1 MGLLLN
7 IEEFEIDNSHNT
19 GNNLDSNK
27 ILLPNE
33 NTTNTKPLKSLK
45 YNYISTIKPK
55 IIKNISGNITNL
67 NNLLFNA
74 CKYH

>member
-1 MGLLLN
+1 MYLILVYESYVDSLKSFELLN

-45 YNYISTIKPK
+45 YKYISTIKPK
-55 IIKNISGNITNL
+55 IIKNIS
-67 NNLLFNA
+67 
-74 CKYH
+74 